1 MKYRF
6 ITVHRYEYRVAT
18 MCRVLK
24 VARAGFYAWL
34 HQPNSNRA
42 IQDERLLGL
51 IRDSYVAS
59 GGVYGSPHLFADLRE
74 AGESCGKHRGG
85 RIMRNHKIKAICG
98 YKSPKAVKGRPSIL
112 APNRV
117 NRESQLTRPT
127 LYG

>member
-6 ITVHRYEYRVAT
+6 INDHRHEYKAAT

-51 IRDSYVAS
+51 IRDSYAVS
-59 GGVYGSPHLFADLRE
+59 GVYGSPRVFADLRE
-74 AGESCGKHRGG
+74 AGETCGKHRVE
-85 RIMRNHKIKAICG
+85 RIMRSHKI
-98 YKSPKAVKGRPSIL
+98 
-112 APNRV
+112 
-117 NRESQLTRPT
+117 
-127 LYG
+127 